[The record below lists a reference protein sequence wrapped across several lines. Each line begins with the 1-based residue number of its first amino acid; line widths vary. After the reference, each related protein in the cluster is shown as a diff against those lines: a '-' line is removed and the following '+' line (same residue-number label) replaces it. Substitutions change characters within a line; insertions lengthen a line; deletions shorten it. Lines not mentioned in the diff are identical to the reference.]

1 MGKGHQHSSVCPPA
15 LIIMQQK
22 TGSAP
27 TPSAKRARKKI
38 AKQPH
43 ARNLPRKRGFWSI
56 TSSAI
61 FSAPHGAIM
70 SSFSRCLPAKRPS
83 FPTCSTATVFQAFMR
98 TQMRAIFFFF
108 FFDFYLLFCNE
119 PKKNPSSFGAP
130 KASSRALR
138 GRPIPPRADIDDQT
152 TSFSILLHRSA
163 LDTTCTKTIMGLF
176 FL

>member
-1 MGKGHQHSSVCPPA
+1 MSTCLDYHAAKNRLGAHTFGKTRPQKSRKTTACTKSTK
-15 LIIMQQK
+15 K
-22 TGSAP
+22 TGFLVRHHTSP
-27 TPSAKRARKKI
+27 
-38 AKQPH
+38 
-43 ARNLPRKRGFWSI
+43 I

-70 SSFSRCLPAKRPS
+70 SSSSRCLPAKRPS

-138 GRPIPPRADIDDQT
+138 GRPIPPRAGIDDQT

-176 FL
+176 FF